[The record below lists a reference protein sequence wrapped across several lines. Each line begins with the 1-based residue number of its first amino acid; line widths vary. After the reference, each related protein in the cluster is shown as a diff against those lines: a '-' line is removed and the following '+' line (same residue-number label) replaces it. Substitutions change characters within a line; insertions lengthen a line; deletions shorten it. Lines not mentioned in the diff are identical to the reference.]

1 MTTYTKP
8 GTITPQTIFADYQIV
23 QNTSLPPL
31 ERLRAS
37 DSLRRLLRAFE
48 TTLADEARRD
58 GATWDDVAGIL
69 DISKQAAYQRF
80 SE

>member
-8 GTITPQTIFADYQIV
+8 GTITPQTIIADFHIV
-23 QNTSLPPL
+23 QSASRPAL

-48 TTLADEARRD
+48 TTLADEARRE
-58 GATWDDVAGIL
+58 GATWDDIAEVL
-69 DISKQAAYQRF
+69 DVSKQAAYQRF